1 MVTPFLHA
9 LHLLAKQRSS
19 FGAPNPGSYLWPSS
33 LLEAVQKE
41 GVKKS
46 LAVGPK
52 ADSNHNQSSEQPW
65 KSAQLG
71 LVIKNVM
78 AKALGL
84 ALTVLIWRH
93 VAISISRKHLPEGLQ
108 FRRDYSLHEGSTA
121 MDLQASHSSNR
132 AAISYAR
139 DRRVGPGFSSTL
151 TNEFRTISRSWH
163 AFLGFGGVTL
173 PPRNGP
179 GTGYGEVTISNRSI
193 QKRARETEVAE
204 LNNFLR
210 GERILRYK
218 RSRKQQDKD
227 NLTA

>member
-1 MVTPFLHA
+1 MVTPYVHA

-93 VAISISRKHLPEGLQ
+93 VAISIS
-108 FRRDYSLHEGSTA
+108 
-121 MDLQASHSSNR
+121 
-132 AAISYAR
+132 
-139 DRRVGPGFSSTL
+139 
-151 TNEFRTISRSWH
+151 
-163 AFLGFGGVTL
+163 
-173 PPRNGP
+173 
-179 GTGYGEVTISNRSI
+179 
-193 QKRARETEVAE
+193 
-204 LNNFLR
+204 
-210 GERILRYK
+210 
-218 RSRKQQDKD
+218 
-227 NLTA
+227 